1 MMIFSGNQLA
11 LLLGVAACGGPAASR
26 RYLPLTQPVSFC
38 FRPASIWHQR
48 LEPACLH
55 PRLRTLSPI
64 NSVPTICLPAPG
76 SLRTLRVSPLERL
89 ATSAFFKVV
98 VASTV

>member
-1 MMIFSGNQLA
+1 MIILSGNQLV
-11 LLLGVAACGGPAASR
+11 LLLWVAACGGPAASR
-26 RYLPLTQPVSFC
+26 RYVPSTQPVSFC
-38 FRPASIWHQR
+38 FRPASIRHQR
-48 LEPACLH
+48 LDPASMH

-89 ATSAFFKVV
+89 ATSQ
-98 VASTV
+98 